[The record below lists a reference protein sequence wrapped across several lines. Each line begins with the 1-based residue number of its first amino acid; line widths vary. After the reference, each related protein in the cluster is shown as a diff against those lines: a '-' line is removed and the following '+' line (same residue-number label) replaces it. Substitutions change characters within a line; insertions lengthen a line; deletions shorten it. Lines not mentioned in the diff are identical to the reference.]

1 MQSNVNILLCVALSC
16 MGLVS
21 GKPSAGYAATMPTY
35 SQPMS
40 YEQPTYAEPSYDVQD
55 VVSNSSSNMVYKHS
69 FIIVEYY

>member
-40 YEQPTYAEPSYDVQD
+40 YEKPAYAEPYYDVQD
-55 VVSNSSSNMVYKHS
+55 VVSNLLSKYFMKTVS
-69 FIIVEYY
+69 IL

>member
-1 MQSNVNILLCVALSC
+1 MNIMQSNVNILLCVALSC

-40 YEQPTYAEPSYDVQD
+40 YEKPAYAEPYYDVQD
-55 VVSNSSSNMVYKHS
+55 VVSNLLSKYFMKTVS
-69 FIIVEYY
+69 IL

>member
-1 MQSNVNILLCVALSC
+1 

-21 GKPSAGYAATMPTY
+21 GKPSDGYDATMPTY

-55 VVSNSSSNMVYKHS
+55 VVSKSLSKWFMKTVSLL
-69 FIIVEYY
+69 

>member
-1 MQSNVNILLCVALSC
+1 MNTLLCLALSC

-21 GKPSAGYAATMPTY
+21 GKPSDGYAAVMPTY

-55 VVSNSSSNMVYKHS
+55 VVSKSLSKWFMKTVSLL
-69 FIIVEYY
+69 

>member
-1 MQSNVNILLCVALSC
+1 MQYNVNILLCVALSC

-21 GKPSAGYAATMPTY
+21 GKPSDGYAAAIPTY

-55 VVSNSSSNMVYKHS
+55 VVSNSPSNTVHKNG
-69 FIIVEYY
+69 IVTVECY